1 MKKQLLICLACLSL
15 MPFAVAQQ
23 MEDSSLQDL
32 TIRGEVAA
40 LTRVMFHDVTDP
52 AAAARFYA
60 YSVLTGYEIVASLK
74 KGNSMLFQYPMA
86 PVFQAGAGTDLQLA
100 ALFGILETG
109 KAILPSGYRLEEN
122 EARLI
127 RAYQRA
133 GMTAKKRFASVAFA
147 KQVSAAVVRK
157 AHDDGYF
164 KLSTLQRYKPFN
176 TPDSW
181 QATPPEYM
189 AAVQPHWSTI
199 HPFFMDSAGQFKP
212 APMVPF
218 SKDTASLFFKL
229 TMDVYRTGKS
239 LDSNQ
244 MLIASFWDCNPFAVQ
259 FEGHMSVGLKKI
271 SPGGHWMGIT
281 GIVCEQRK
289 LNFERTMFIHTVV
302 AMTLHDA
309 FISCWEEKYRSNRI
323 RPETAI
329 NRYIDEKWQPF
340 LQTPPFPECTSGH
353 TVISTAAAVVLTHY
367 LGEGF
372 SFSDSTEM
380 YIGLPARNFSSF
392 MSAADEAG
400 VSRFYGGIHFW
411 DSIVNGKEEGLAI
424 GHYALRRLARKKWI
438 GE

>member
-1 MKKQLLICLACLSL
+1 MKKNLLILFASLLSL
-15 MPFAVAQQ
+15 AFASAQET
-23 MEDSSLQDL
+23 EDSSLQDL
-32 TIRGEVAA
+32 SIRGEVAA
-40 LTRVMFHDVTDP
+40 ITQVMFHDVTDP

-60 YSVLTGYEIVASLK
+60 YSLLTGYEIVASLE
-74 KGNSMLFQYPMA
+74 KGNSLLFQYPVA
-86 PVFQAGAGTDLQLA
+86 PVFKAAQGTDLQLA
-100 ALFGILETG
+100 ALYGILETG

-122 EARLI
+122 EARLL
-127 RAYQRA
+127 RACERA
-133 GMTAKKRFASVAFA
+133 GMTKNKRIASVAFA
-147 KQVSAAVVRK
+147 KQVSAAVAK
-157 AHDDGYF
+157 FAHEDGYF
-164 KLSTLQRYKPFN
+164 KLSTLQRYKPFS

-189 AAVQPHWSTI
+189 AAVQPHWATI

-212 APMVPF
+212 RPMVPF
-218 SKDTASLFFKL
+218 SKDTGSAFFKL

-239 LDSNQ
+239 LDSNR

-281 GIVCEQRK
+281 GIVCAQRK
-289 LNFERTMFIHTVV
+289 LSFERTMFIHTVV

-353 TVISTAAAVVLTHY
+353 TVISTAAAVLLTHY

-380 YIGLPARNFSSF
+380 YIGLPARKFSSF
-392 MSAADEAG
+392 MAAADEAG
-400 VSRFYGGIHFW
+400 LSRFYGGIHFW
-411 DSIVNGKEEGLAI
+411 DSIENGKEEGLAI
-424 GHYALRRLARKKWI
+424 GHHALRRLAKKKWV